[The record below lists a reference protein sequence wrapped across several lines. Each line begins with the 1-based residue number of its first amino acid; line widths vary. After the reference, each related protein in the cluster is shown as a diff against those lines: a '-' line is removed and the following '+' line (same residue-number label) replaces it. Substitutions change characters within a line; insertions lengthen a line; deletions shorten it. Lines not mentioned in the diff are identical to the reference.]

1 MAHELEALV
10 LQALPGAVVSV
21 DLEDRVTSW
30 NAAAERL
37 FGWTAD
43 EVVGRRL
50 PNVPEEAWERRRRWI
65 ERAIAGEEIE
75 VTTQRLHRDGRRI
88 DVVLRFGP
96 VLDADGDVTGLVV
109 WSRDASS
116 QLRAA
121 ARFQRSQAELALVR
135 RLAGLVHRLQELDL
149 NAVLNAIVEVAVD
162 LLDTG
167 SGVLS
172 LQQDDGQYV
181 RIANVN
187 IPDDLESHEIR
198 PGVGIHGKVL
208 QTGQPFT
215 VSDYDRWSGAVA
227 SFRNRGFH
235 ASVAVPVRRGDRV
248 LGVLSVHSDVPRR
261 RFGPPEVDVLQLL
274 AEYAAIAIANATV
287 HRQVSAERER
297 FLALVEAMPAG
308 LAVVEDGVVT
318 AWNATAELL
327 TGRPAN
333 EVIGCPP
340 PLDLD
345 DATDGVELASTS
357 GERTRWVE
365 AVRSDLPFGDG
376 GLYLLRDLTEQRDL
390 DRAKDLFFA
399 TTSHELKTPLT
410 VVKGLAS
417 TLLRHWDQM
426 PEDRRIDALQ
436 TIERRAENLDRLIER
451 ILVGSRVQA
460 GAFEVIPTPV
470 DLVRLIE
477 DIVPGFAAA
486 SGPAHSVMAV
496 LPADGGG
503 VPLVAGD
510 RQVLDTILGH
520 LLENAI
526 KYSPAGGRVSVRVEV
541 PPLSGGDGDDAVIV
555 HVEDEGVGI
564 EGDVERLLAPFV
576 QADAKATRRF
586 GGVGLGLYIVRSL
599 VDALGGTLQVDNVET
614 GGSRFS
620 FSVPRWR

>member
-10 LQALPGAVVSV
+10 LRGLPGAVIAV
-21 DLEDRVTSW
+21 DLDDRVTAW

-37 FGWTAD
+37 FGWTEA
-43 EVVGRRL
+43 EVLGQRL
-50 PNVPEEAWERRRRWI
+50 PTVPDDAWERRRRWVD
-65 ERAIAGEEIE
+65 RALEGEEVE

-96 VLDADGDVTGLVV
+96 VLDEGGRAVGLVM
-109 WSRDASS
+109 WCRDASS

-149 NAVLNAIVEVAVD
+149 TAVLNAIVEVAVD

-172 LQQDDGQYV
+172 LETADGRYE

-187 IPDDLESHEIR
+187 IPDDLETHEIH

-208 QTGQPFT
+208 ETGRPFT
-215 VSDYDRWSGAVA
+215 VSDYDRWAGAVP

-235 ASVAVPVRRGDRV
+235 ASVAVPVRHGERV

-308 LAVVEDGVVT
+308 LAVVEEGVVT
-318 AWNATAELL
+318 AWNATAEVL
-327 TGRPAN
+327 TGHPAG
-333 EVIGCPP
+333 EVIGRPP

-345 DATDGVELASTS
+345 DATEGVELVSRS
-357 GERTRWVE
+357 GDRTRWVE
-365 AVRSDLPFGDG
+365 AVRSDLPFGAG

-390 DRAKDLFFA
+390 ERAKDLFFA

-426 PEDRRIDALQ
+426 PEDRRIDALE

-460 GAFEVIPTPV
+460 GAFEVVATPV
-470 DLVRLIE
+470 DLARLVD
-477 DIVPGFAAA
+477 DIVVGFAAA
-486 SGPAHSVMAV
+486 SGPAHEVVAE
-496 LPADGGG
+496 LPAGG

-510 RQVLDTILGH
+510 RQVIDTILGH

-526 KYSPAGGRVSVRVEV
+526 KYSPAGGRVAVRIDEGLG
-541 PPLSGGDGDDAVIV
+541 PDDAEVVV

-576 QADAKATRRF
+576 QADGRATRRF

-599 VDALGGTLQVDNVET
+599 VDALGGTLRVGNVEG

>member
-10 LQALPGAVVSV
+10 LRGLPGAVYSI
-21 DLEDRVTSW
+21 DLDDRVTSW

-37 FGWTAD
+37 FGWSEA
-43 EVVGRRL
+43 EVLGRPL
-50 PNVPEEAWERRRRWI
+50 PTVPEDAWTRRRRWV
-65 ERAIAGEEIE
+65 ERAMAGEEVE
-75 VTTQRLHRDGRRI
+75 VTTQRLHKDGRRL
-88 DVVLRFGP
+88 DVVLRYAAVVG
-96 VLDADGDVTGLVV
+96 DDGEATGVVV
-109 WSRDASS
+109 WCRDASS

-149 NAVLNAIVEVAVD
+149 TAVLNAIVEVAVD

-172 LQQDDGQYV
+172 LEREDGHYE

-187 IPDDLESHEIR
+187 IPDDLESHEIV

-208 QTGQPFT
+208 ETGRPFT
-215 VSDYDRWSGAVA
+215 VSDYDRWAGAVP

-318 AWNATAELL
+318 AWNATAEVL
-327 TGRPAN
+327 TGRPASA
-333 EVIGCPP
+333 VIGGPP

-345 DATDGVELASTS
+345 DATEGVEVTSST
-357 GERTRWVE
+357 GDRTRWIE
-365 AVRSDLPFGDG
+365 AARSDLPFGRG

-390 DRAKDLFFA
+390 ERAKDLFFA

-426 PEDRRIDALQ
+426 SEERRVDALE

-460 GAFEVIPTPV
+460 GSFDVVPTPV
-470 DLVRLIE
+470 DLGRLVV
-477 DIVPGFAAA
+477 DIVDGFEAA
-486 SGPAHSVMAV
+486 SGPAHSVVAD
-496 LPADGGG
+496 LPSV

-526 KYSPAGGRVSVRVEV
+526 KYSPAGGRVAVRIDPV
-541 PPLSGGDGDDAVIV
+541 SDGDADVVV

-576 QADAKATRRF
+576 QADDRPTRRF

-599 VDALGGTLQVDNVET
+599 VDALGGRLQIDNRET
-614 GGSRFS
+614 GGARFS

>member
-10 LQALPGAVVSV
+10 LRGLPGAVVSV

-30 NAAAERL
+30 NASAERL
-37 FGWTAD
+37 FGWTAA
-43 EVVGRRL
+43 EVLGQRL
-50 PNVPEEAWERRRRWI
+50 PTVPDDAWERRRRWV
-65 ERAIAGEEIE
+65 ERAVAGEEVE
-75 VTTQRLHRDGRRI
+75 VTTQRLHRDGRRL
-88 DVVLRFGP
+88 DVVIRFGP
-96 VLDADGDVTGLVV
+96 VLDEGGVPAGTVMVH
-109 WSRDASS
+109 RDASS

-121 ARFQRSQAELALVR
+121 ARFQRSQAELALIR

-149 NAVLNAIVEVAVD
+149 NAVLNAIVEVGVD

-172 LQQDDGQYV
+172 LETSEGRFE

-187 IPDDLESHEIR
+187 IPDDLESHEIV

-208 QTGQPFT
+208 ETGRPFT
-215 VSDYDRWSGAVA
+215 VSDYDRWAGAVA

-308 LAVVEDGVVT
+308 LAVIEEGVVT
-318 AWNATAELL
+318 AWNATAEVL
-327 TGRPAN
+327 TGRPARD
-333 EVIGCPP
+333 VIGAPP

-345 DATDGVELASTS
+345 HATGGVEL
-357 GERTRWVE
+357 GNRWIE
-365 AVRSDLPFGDG
+365 AARSDLPFGSG

-390 DRAKDLFFA
+390 ERAKDLFFA

-417 TLLRHWDQM
+417 TLLRHWDQL
-426 PEDRRIDALQ
+426 PAARRIDALE
-436 TIERRAENLDRLIER
+436 TIERRAESLDRLIER

-460 GAFEVIPTPV
+460 GAFEVVATPV
-470 DLVRLIE
+470 DLPRLVE
-477 DIVPGFAAA
+477 DIVSGFQAA
-486 SGPAHSVMAV
+486 SGPGHDVVAE
-496 LPADGGG
+496 LPAV

-520 LLENAI
+520 LVENAI
-526 KYSPAGGRVSVRVEV
+526 KYSPAGGRVTVTVEA
-541 PPLSGGDGDDAVIV
+541 PAPTDDVVTV

-576 QADAKATRRF
+576 QADGRNTRRF

-599 VDALGGTLQVDNVET
+599 VDALGGKLSITNVAT

-620 FSVPRWR
+620 FTVRVWRDGSSG

>member
-10 LQALPGAVVSV
+10 LRGLPGAVVSL

-37 FGWTAD
+37 FGWTAA
-43 EVVGRRL
+43 EVLGRRL
-50 PNVPEEAWERRRRWI
+50 PIVPPDGWERRQRWV
-65 ERAIAGEEIE
+65 ERAIDGEEVE

-88 DVVLRFGP
+88 DVVVRFGP
-96 VLDADGDVTGLVV
+96 LVDEDGTAVGVIMGC
-109 WSRDASS
+109 RDASS

-172 LQQDDGQYV
+172 LEQSPGHYE

-187 IPDDLESHEIR
+187 IPDDLESHEVKR
-198 PGVGIHGKVL
+198 GVGIHGKVL
-208 QTGQPFT
+208 ETGRPFT
-215 VSDYDRWSGAVA
+215 VSDYDRWAGAVA
-227 SFRNRGFH
+227 SFRDRGFH
-235 ASVAVPVRRGDRV
+235 ASVAVPVRRGDHV

-274 AEYAAIAIANATV
+274 AEYAAIAIANATAY
-287 HRQVSAERER
+287 RQVSAERER

-327 TGRPAN
+327 TGRSAS
-333 EVIGCPP
+333 EVIGGAP

-345 DATDGVELASTS
+345 DATEGVELASTT

-365 AVRSDLPFGDG
+365 AVRSDLPFGTG

-390 DRAKDLFFA
+390 ERAKDLFFA

-460 GAFEVIPTPV
+460 GAFEVVSTPV
-470 DLVRLIE
+470 DLSRLVE
-477 DIVPGFAAA
+477 DIVDGFAAA
-486 SGPAHSVMAV
+486 AGPDHAIVAE
-496 LPADGGG
+496 LPPV

-526 KYSPAGGRVSVRVEV
+526 KYSPAGGRVVVRV
-541 PPLSGGDGDDAVIV
+541 AVASSTEDEDVVV

-576 QADAKATRRF
+576 QADGQNTRRF

-599 VDALGGTLQVDNVET
+599 VDALGGTLRVANVEG

-620 FSVPRWR
+620 FTVPRWR

>member
-10 LQALPGAVVSV
+10 LCGLPGAVVSV
-21 DLEDRVTSW
+21 DLADRVTSW
-30 NAAAERL
+30 NTAAERL
-37 FGWTAD
+37 FGWNAH
-43 EVVGRRL
+43 EVLGKR
-50 PNVPEEAWERRRRWI
+50 VPIVPDDAWERRRRWI
-65 ERAIAGEEIE
+65 ERVVDGEEVE

-88 DVVLRFGP
+88 DVVLRYGP
-96 VLDADGDVTGLVV
+96 VANEDGAVV
-109 WSRDASS
+109 GIVVSCRDASS

-149 NAVLNAIVEVAVD
+149 SAVLNAIVEVAVD

-172 LQQDDGQYV
+172 LEQEPGSYE

-187 IPDDLESHEIR
+187 MPEDLTAHEVV

-208 QTGQPFT
+208 ETGRPFT
-215 VSDYDRWSGAVA
+215 VSDYDRWPGAIPA
-227 SFRNRGFH
+227 FRLRGLH
-235 ASVAVPVRRGDRV
+235 AAVAVPVRKGDRV

-287 HRQVSAERER
+287 YRQVSAERER
-297 FLALVEAMPAG
+297 FLALVQAMPAG

-318 AWNATAELL
+318 AWNATAEVL
-327 TGRPAN
+327 TGRPAS
-333 EVIGCPP
+333 EVIGGAP

-345 DATDGVELASTS
+345 DATDGIELASTS
-357 GERTRWVE
+357 GDRSRWLE
-365 AVRSDLPFGDG
+365 AVRSDLPFGSG

-390 DRAKDLFFA
+390 ERAKDLFFA

-417 TLLRHWDQM
+417 TLLRHWDRM
-426 PEDRRIDALQ
+426 PEDRRVDALQ
-436 TIERRAENLDRLIER
+436 TIERRAESLDRLIER

-460 GAFEVIPTPV
+460 GALEVVPTPV
-470 DLVRLIE
+470 DLARVVE
-477 DIVPGFAAA
+477 DIVTGFAAA
-486 SGPAHSVMAV
+486 AGPAHSLVAE
-496 LPADGGG
+496 LPPV

-526 KYSPAGGRVSVRVEV
+526 KYSPGGGRVTVRVEEA
-541 PPLSGGDGDDAVIV
+541 SAEDADVAV

-576 QADAKATRRF
+576 QADGKSTRRF

-599 VDALGGTLQVDNVET
+599 VDALGGTLRVENIES

-620 FSVPRWR
+620 FTVPRWR

>member
-10 LQALPGAVVSV
+10 LRGLPGAVVSV
-21 DLEDRVTSW
+21 DLQDRVTSW

-37 FGWTAD
+37 FGWTAE
-43 EVVGRRL
+43 EVLGQRL
-50 PNVPEEAWERRRRWI
+50 PTVPTEAWERRQRWVD
-65 ERAIAGEEIE
+65 RALAGEEVE

-88 DVVLRFGP
+88 DVVVRLGPLFGP
-96 VLDADGDVTGLVV
+96 DGTPVGSVMV
-109 WSRDASS
+109 CRDASS

-135 RLAGLVHRLQELDL
+135 RLAGLVHRLQDLDL

-172 LQQDDGQYV
+172 LETEPGKYE

-187 IPDDLESHEIR
+187 IPADLTGHDVTV
-198 PGVGIHGKVL
+198 GVGIHGKVL
-208 QTGQPFT
+208 ETGQPFT
-215 VSDYDRWSGAVA
+215 VSDYDRWTGAVP
-227 SFRNRGFH
+227 SFKNRGFH

-261 RFGPPEVDVLQLL
+261 RFGAPEVDVLQLL
-274 AEYAAIAIANATV
+274 AEYAAIAIANATAY
-287 HRQVSAERER
+287 RTVSEERER

-308 LAVVEDGVVT
+308 LAVVEGGVVT
-318 AWNATAELL
+318 AWNAAAELL
-327 TGRPAN
+327 TGRTAAD
-333 EVIGCPP
+333 VIGAPP

-345 DATDGVELASTS
+345 DATGGVELEGTGSDARS
-357 GERTRWVE
+357 RWVE
-365 AVRSDLPFGDG
+365 AVRSDLPFGSG

-417 TLLRHWDQM
+417 TLLRHWKDM
-426 PEDRRIDALQ
+426 SEERRIDALE

-460 GAFEVIPTPV
+460 GAFEVVATPV
-470 DLVRLIE
+470 DLAHLVD
-477 DIVPGFAAA
+477 DIVAGFAAA
-486 SGPAHSVMAV
+486 SGPSHRLVAE
-496 LPADGGG
+496 LPVEP

-526 KYSPAGGRVSVRVEV
+526 KYSPAGGRVAVRVEV
-541 PPLSGGDGDDAVIV
+541 PESPGDDVVVV

-576 QADAKATRRF
+576 QADGQTTRRF

-599 VDALGGTLQVDNVET
+599 VDALDGTLSVANVET

>member
-1 MAHELEALV
+1 M
-10 LQALPGAVVSV
+10 
-21 DLEDRVTSW
+21 
-30 NAAAERL
+30 
-37 FGWTAD
+37 
-43 EVVGRRL
+43 
-50 PNVPEEAWERRRRWI
+50 
-65 ERAIAGEEIE
+65 AGEEVE

-96 VLDADGDVTGLVV
+96 VVGDDGEASGLVV
-109 WSRDASS
+109 WCRDASS

-121 ARFQRSQAELALVR
+121 ARFQRSRAELALVR
-135 RLAGLVHRLQELDL
+135 KLAGLVPRLQELDL

-172 LQQDDGQYV
+172 LEQAPGHYE

-187 IPDDLESHEIR
+187 IPGDLESHEVLS
-198 PGVGIHGKVL
+198 GVGIHGKVL
-208 QTGQPFT
+208 ETGRPFT
-215 VSDYDRWSGAVA
+215 VSDYDRWSGAVE

-261 RFGPPEVDVLQLL
+261 RFGPPEVDVLELL
-274 AEYAAIAIANATV
+274 AEYASIAIANATV
-287 HRQVSAERER
+287 HLQVSAERER

-327 TGRPAN
+327 TGRSAPD
-333 EVIGCPP
+333 VIGGPP

-345 DATDGVELASTS
+345 DATDGVELVSTS
-357 GERTRWVE
+357 GEQAARWVE
-365 AVRSDLPFGDG
+365 AVRSDLPFGSGG

-390 DRAKDLFFA
+390 ERAKDLFFA

-426 PEDRRIDALQ
+426 PEDRRIDALE

-460 GAFEVIPTPV
+460 GAFEVVPTPV
-470 DLVRLIE
+470 DVGRLVV
-477 DIVPGFAAA
+477 DIVDGFEAA
-486 SGPAHSVMAV
+486 SGPAHRVVAE
-496 LPADGGG
+496 LPPV

-520 LLENAI
+520 LIENAI
-526 KYSPAGGRVSVRVEV
+526 KYSPAGGRVVVRIDDV
-541 PPLSGGDGDDAVIV
+541 SGSDDAGEVVV

-576 QADAKATRRF
+576 QADARPTRRF

-599 VDALGGTLQVDNVET
+599 VDALGGTLRVENRET